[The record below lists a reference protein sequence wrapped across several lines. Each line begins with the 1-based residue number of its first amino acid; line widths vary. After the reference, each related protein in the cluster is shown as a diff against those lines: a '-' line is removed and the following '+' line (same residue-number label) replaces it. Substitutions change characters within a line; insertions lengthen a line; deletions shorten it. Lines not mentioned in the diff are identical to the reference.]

1 LALSSSLSE
10 LLSLH
15 RSHITELHQLSAQ
28 LLHRALPT
36 LPVPLKLMP
45 LTSLAMARPA
55 SAAKRLIS
63 HLSTQIR
70 RYAAPGEGSIPP
82 SKKKYVPT
90 SGSYPLGFL
99 AASAHVGVK
108 ASNTRFDDLALVASE
123 TPCAGAAVFTKNK
136 FQAAPVT
143 VTRDMLARR
152 GGSGI
157 KAVVVNSGC
166 ANAVTG
172 RGGIED
178 AVKMGEET
186 DRCFGGEGDGLGS
199 STIVMSTGVIGQ
211 R

>member
-1 LALSSSLSE
+1 
-10 LLSLH
+10 
-15 RSHITELHQLSAQ
+15 
-28 LLHRALPT
+28 
-36 LPVPLKLMP
+36 
-45 LTSLAMARPA
+45 
-55 SAAKRLIS
+55 
-63 HLSTQIR
+63 
-70 RYAAPGEGSIPP
+70 
-82 SKKKYVPT
+82 
-90 SGSYPLGFL
+90 
-99 AASAHVGVK
+99 
-108 ASNTRFDDLALVASE
+108 VASE

-157 KAVVVNSGC
+157 RAVVVNSGC

-186 DRCFGGEGDGLGS
+186 DRCFSGEGDGLGS
-199 STIVMSTGVIGQ
+199 GTIVMSTGVIGQ